1 MKRKY
6 EERSFERNYMTRGSN
21 VKNYGAA
28 QGMRWPRTE
37 ERLRRGATMRA
48 MAAGEAELLG
58 PEPVEAARPSQHS
71 RSTWRRLRAMSP
83 GSNTTSRYL
92 RLRSQRAIKGTA
104 PC

>member
-21 VKNYGAA
+21 VKNYGAV
-28 QGMRWPRTE
+28 QGMHWARRE
-37 ERLRRGATMRA
+37 ERLRRVPTVRAVAT
-48 MAAGEAELLG
+48 GETELLG

-71 RSTWRRLRAMSP
+71 RSTWRRWRAMSL